1 MPPKKS
7 FRKSRGKLNIQ
18 SNQAVRLIKNAK
30 KCTTSSRP
38 DKSNIQHKDYRKIT
52 VDRNEQIIPDRYKS
66 DIDWCKSCN
75 SNYDYECDR
84 MSTELRTI
92 IYGKIPHSQDGRKMG
107 FSTKG
112 IEDVSAYCLTEQDK
126 ELKQNILNYL
136 NNCLNAREY
145 YQENCIYDVNN
156 KNTNLED
163 SHQYYISKL
172 IEAVQNC
179 ST

>member
-1 MPPKKS
+1 
-7 FRKSRGKLNIQ
+7 
-18 SNQAVRLIKNAK
+18 
-30 KCTTSSRP
+30 
-38 DKSNIQHKDYRKIT
+38 
-52 VDRNEQIIPDRYKS
+52 
-66 DIDWCKSCN
+66 
-75 SNYDYECDR
+75 

-92 IYGKIPHSQDGRKMG
+92 IYGKIPRSQDGRKMG
-107 FSTKG
+107 FSTKN

-145 YQENCIYDVNN
+145 YQENCIYDVDN